1 MEVLIRGRVG
11 LSRVAGNEA
20 RDGQGTS
27 STELTHD
34 VPVSVEPPSGESLL
48 EAGTGTLDSRSGCVC
63 RWIVVLF

>member
-1 MEVLIRGRVG
+1 
-11 LSRVAGNEA
+11 VAGNEA